1 MKLNLTN
8 SLKNLFK
15 PVDLT
20 TGKPYKQIIIFM
32 LPILISYVFQ
42 QVYTI
47 SDAAIVGKYLSAP
60 EVSGVNVVYSLIF
73 IVLQFAFGCSSGFSV
88 ISSNYAGEKNE
99 EGIRKSFATQIFLSL
114 IISIILTISRGR
126 SINILK
132 YIIRICSYSLNYL
145 FITYILT
152 SI

>member
-8 SLKNLFK
+8 TLKNLFK

-20 TGKPYKQIIIFM
+20 TGKPYKQILIFM

-88 ISSNYAGEKNE
+88 ITSNFAGEKNE
-99 EGIRKSFATQIFLSL
+99 EGIRKSFATQLLLSL
-114 IISIILTISRGR
+114 IISIILTI
-126 SINILK
+126 IAILYFK
-132 YIIRICSYSLNYL
+132 VKGDWKNTWCWLSVC
-145 FITYILT
+145 
-152 SI
+152 